1 MENNN
6 MKLRSSICLALLVFA
21 PLVAAQPAR
30 IDPAGID
37 GALLLCGSYK
47 ATPAMFEKFVELAGG
62 AKAKIVIVTF
72 AKAKWETPPRDGLS
86 AAAKKVNA
94 AEPTVIDY
102 ADIKGA
108 FPQATGIWM
117 HVDSVSPM
125 QNVMN
130 DGKLAVHC
138 RAVLK
143 NGGVIGSGAAGTRYV
158 ATRELARNTVPC
170 MNLLPDSLI
179 TIRQK
184 GKPSTFSKG
193 TSTANTLVAYE
204 IEDDS
209 AMLVKGRTISA
220 LGTGSV
226 QVHLPGGKTPPREIV
241 SERNGKN
248 DPRRDK
254 EDLTALRR
262 AAFDR
267 ATGFPPKKVEE
278 PFVEK
283 GTLVIVGGGGSPD
296 GLYPKFIDYAG
307 GKGKAV
313 IAIFPTA
320 NEGKP
325 NRDIVARAF
334 EKAGAKKATVLYGRT
349 LAEVESK
356 EFLDT
361 LKEATGLWFDGG
373 RQWRFV
379 DCYENTKAL
388 PLMFD
393 VLRRDGVIGGTS
405 AGATIQGEYLARGG
419 VFNNFD
425 IRYEGYERGLGF
437 LKGVAIDQHFSK
449 RNRLPE
455 MTQLMK
461 IHPQYLG
468 IGIDE
473 ATAIVVKGS
482 IADVIGRG
490 KVHFYDTNRKVESGE
505 PDYQALSA
513 GGQYDLRARK
523 VLAEGK

>member
-1 MENNN
+1 
-6 MKLRSSICLALLVFA
+6 LALLAFV
-21 PLVAAQPAR
+21 PVARAQTSR

-37 GALLLCGSYK
+37 GAILLCGSYK
-47 ATPAMFEKFVELAGG
+47 ATPEMFEKFVELAGG
-62 AKAKIVIVTF
+62 AKAKIVIMTF
-72 AKAKWETPPRDGLS
+72 DKAKYGAPPREGLLD
-86 AAAKKVNA
+86 AAKKVEA

-102 ADIKGA
+102 ADAVKA
-108 FPQATGIWM
+108 FPAATGLWL

-125 QNVMN
+125 QNVMK
-130 DGKLAVHC
+130 DGKLLDPC
-138 RAVLK
+138 RAILK
-143 NGGVIGSGAAGTRYV
+143 NGGVIASAAAGTRYV
-158 ATRELARNTVPC
+158 GTLELAANTVPC
-170 MNLLPDSLI
+170 MNLLPNSLLEM
-179 TIRQK
+179 RAK
-184 GKPSTFSKG
+184 GMPSRLTKS
-193 TSTANTLVAYE
+193 TSRLQGLVTYE
-204 IEDDS
+204 IEPD
-209 AMLVKGRTISA
+209 AALLVKGRTISVVGA
-220 LGTGSV
+220 GSV
-226 QVHLPGGKTPPREIV
+226 HVNPSGPKTPPREIV
-241 SERNGKN
+241 GKRTGKD
-248 DPRRDK
+248 DPRKDK
-254 EDLTALRR
+254 DDLTALRR

-267 ATGFPPKKVEE
+267 STGFPPKKVEE

-296 GLYPKFIDYAG
+296 GLYTKFVEYAG
-307 GKGKAV
+307 GKDKAV

-320 NEGKP
+320 NEEPKQGKL
-325 NRDIVARAF
+325 NRDAVARTF

-349 LAEVESK
+349 QVEVESK

-393 VLRRDGVIGGTS
+393 VLKRDGVIGGTS

-437 LKGVAIDQHFSK
+437 LKGVAIDQHFTQRK
-449 RNRLPE
+449 RLPE

-461 IHPQYLG
+461 VYPQYLG

-482 IADVIGRG
+482 IADVIGKG
-490 KVHFYDTNRKVESGE
+490 KVHFYDTNRRIEPGE
-505 PDYQALSA
+505 RDYQALSA
-513 GGQYDLRARK
+513 GGQYDLRDRK